1 MNEHASPEIQQLAR
15 GMAEDVAGPGAV
27 KEVEVVETLD
37 SHDRPAYLLSVLIES
52 PDAWQR
58 IGTIRI
64 GLRMQLGDALV
75 ARGDPHRL
83 LLQTLDRRDW
93 SRLHA

>member
-1 MNEHASPEIQQLAR
+1 MNEPASPEIQQLAR
-15 GMAEDVAGPGAV
+15 GIAEDLAGPDAV
-27 KEVEVVETLD
+27 KEFEVVETLD
-37 SHDRPAYLLSVLIES
+37 IHDRPAYLLSLLIES
-52 PDAWQR
+52 QDAWQR
-58 IGTIRI
+58 IGKIRI
-64 GLRMQLGDALV
+64 ELRMQLGDALA